1 MPCDALARV
10 NATIAKQTL
19 TAELFVHQEAAKA
32 ALLQLASQLE
42 EVSDVIAGFRQNTLE
57 ISLRYRGGAV
67 RCSVVRTS
75 GQLTMTGGN
84 SVLLDRVRLLVEEL
98 GGALLQE
105 RVVQALQQIYGAN
118 ATEAEAS
125 GTARRITL
133 RL

>member
-19 TAELFVHQEAAKA
+19 TAELFAHQEAAKA

-42 EVSDVIAGFRQNTLE
+42 EVSDVIAGFRQHALE

-118 ATEAEAS
+118 ATEAEVS

>member
-1 MPCDALARV
+1 
-10 NATIAKQTL
+10 
-19 TAELFVHQEAAKA
+19 
-32 ALLQLASQLE
+32 
-42 EVSDVIAGFRQNTLE
+42 
-57 ISLRYRGGAV
+57 
-67 RCSVVRTS
+67 
-75 GQLTMTGGN
+75 MTGGN

-105 RVVQALQQIYGAN
+105 RVVQTLQQIYGAN